1 MHSKSFTVILNSR
14 KLWLP
19 LFKLNVEI
27 CWKWLKQMHT
37 TESNKSSDDHKSV
50 SPSWC
55 NGTSRVD
62 EDEVVFNDTM
72 RTWVIKLYLP
82 TKIIFSFIFSH
93 LRCFFLQHRRKTSAW
108 IMKLKSHF
116 NFNSENV
123 LFILKSRIMFN
134 ISNNICLTK
143 ESEI

>member
-1 MHSKSFTVILNSR
+1 MHSKSFTVILNR
-14 KLWLP
+14 KTVGNCDFHFL
-19 LFKLNVEI
+19 
-27 CWKWLKQMHT
+27 
-37 TESNKSSDDHKSV
+37 
-50 SPSWC
+50 SW
-55 NGTSRVD
+55 TSRFAGSDWSRCTRLNRINRVMFMKVWVLLD
-62 EDEVVFNDTM
+62 VMEHRRLMKTRSYSM
-72 RTWVIKLYLP
+72 TRVIKLYLP
-82 TKIIFSFIFSH
+82 TKIIFSFIFPH

-123 LFILKSRIMFN
+123 LFILKSRIMFS